1 MAKND
6 KLAKRSNT
14 GISKWQDELAKHAQ
28 ETADKEQMPKG
39 SFVST
44 RGGILSIAGSPMK
57 DNKVQVVILDHVYEN
72 VFYGGDYDAD
82 NPQPPACYAFA
93 RADDE
98 LEPHKEASEPV
109 HDQCAGCP
117 NNEFGSAEKGK
128 GKACKNSRRLAMVS
142 ADGLSADSVADGDVV
157 YFKLPVTSTKGW
169 AYYVKGLNA
178 TLKRPPFGVITEVSL
193 VPDPKSQFKVTF
205 NHVGNVPDEAMDAVM
220 ERRGKV
226 MEEIM
231 FPYGKASEATP
242 KAAPKGKASRRAGK
256 F

>member
-1 MAKND
+1 MST
-6 KLAKRSNT
+6 KLAKRGST
-14 GISKWQDELAKHAQ
+14 GISKWEAELAKHAQ
-28 ETADKEQMPKG
+28 ETADKEQMPTG
-39 SFVST
+39 SFAST

-72 VFYGGDYDAD
+72 TFYEGDFDPD
-82 NPQPPACYAFA
+82 QPQPPSCYAFG
-93 RADDE
+93 RAEDE
-98 LEPHKEASEPV
+98 LEPHKEAAKPV
-109 HDQCAGCP
+109 HEQCEGCP

-142 ADGLSADSVADGDVV
+142 ADGLSADSVAYGDVV

-178 TLKRPPFGVITEVSL
+178 TLKRPPFGVITEIHL

-205 NHVGNVPDEAMDAVM
+205 NHVGNVPDNVMDAVM

-226 MEEIM
+226 MEEIT
-231 FPYGKASEATP
+231 FPYGKPSEPEA
-242 KAAPKGKASRRAGK
+242 KAPKGKSSRRAGK